1 MLKTATGFFLE
12 QKPNSASMFEFKIA
26 KCKKRKKKVKNRR
39 YLFEDMLTD
48 HIYEVVQGHTLDR
61 LKGFCKQT
69 KERIIFK

>member
-1 MLKTATGFFLE
+1 MATFRQNFFSSNKN
-12 QKPNSASMFEFKIA
+12 QMFEIKIA

-61 LKGFCKQT
+61 LKRFLYT
-69 KERIIFK
+69 N

>member
-1 MLKTATGFFLE
+1 
-12 QKPNSASMFEFKIA
+12 MFEFKIA

-61 LKGFCKQT
+61 LKCFCIQT